1 MNTTTPLQRL
11 RLELTKQK
19 LDAFLITKTPNVQ
32 YISGFSGDDTYL
44 LITPKK
50 AFLITD
56 SRYTE
61 QAQNEVQRFRII
73 EHKKGLVDKLI
84 ELVKQHRV
92 KKLGFESDS
101 LSYAGVKDISKK
113 LPAYTKLKPTQGI
126 IVSLAAVKTPD
137 EIECIRESVKC
148 SHEAFKEVKRLLK
161 PGISEQEIAAELEY
175 RMRKRGSLHPAFT
188 SIIAADSRASL
199 PHATAGASKLK
210 KGGFVLF
217 DWGACVNQY
226 NSDTSRVVFLGKPS
240 PFWKKIYEIVRE
252 AQERAIN
259 LVKPGIDTAEL
270 DKAARMFIESKGYG
284 KNFGHGLGHGVG
296 RLVHELPR
304 IRRYDSKLPASKP
317 GKSAIRNPQS
327 AILAPGM
334 IFTIEPGIYLPGK
347 GGIRIEDMV
356 LVTEHGC
363 EILTSSL
370 PKTLEE
376 MTV

>member
-1 MNTTTPLQRL
+1 MNTITPLQRL

-19 LDAFLITKTPNVQ
+19 ADAFLVTKTPNVQ

-44 LITPKK
+44 LVTPKQ

-61 QAQNEVQRFRII
+61 QAQNEVSAFRII
-73 EHKKGLVDKLI
+73 EHKKGLVDKVI
-84 ELVKQHRV
+84 ELVKKYRI
-92 KKLGFESDS
+92 KKLGFESDA
-101 LSYAGVKDISKK
+101 LSYAGVKYILKQ
-113 LPAYTKLKPTQGI
+113 LPAYTRLKSTQGV
-126 IVSLAAVKTPD
+126 IVNIAAVKTPE

-148 SHEAFKEVKRLLK
+148 SHESFKEVKRLLK
-161 PGISEQEIAAELEY
+161 PGMTEQAVAAELEY
-175 RMRKRGSLHPAFT
+175 RMRKRGSLHPAFE

-199 PHATAGASKLK
+199 PHATAGDNKLK

-217 DWGACVNQY
+217 DWGSCVNQY

-240 PFWKKIYEIVRE
+240 PFWRNIYEIVRE
-252 AQERAIN
+252 AQQRAIN
-259 LVKPGIDTAEL
+259 LVKPGIDSVEL
-270 DKAARMFIESKGYG
+270 DRAARKFIESKGYG

-304 IRRYDSKLPASKP
+304 IRRYSMPASMKP
-317 GKSAIRNPQS
+317 KPYLLQ
-327 AILAPGM
+327 PGM
-334 IFTIEPGIYLPGK
+334 VFTIEPGIYLPGK

-370 PKTLEE
+370 PKAIEE